1 MKREKYAVI
10 MAAGSGSRMGADR
23 PKQFL
28 EYDGKPILR
37 HTIELFLKACE
48 DVRIVVVLPEDY
60 IGYWKSYCL
69 KNNFICRQSFAKGG
83 LTRFHSVKNALKL
96 VPDGAVVAIHDG
108 VRPFVSVDLIQK
120 MFGLAENCPALIP
133 VLPSVDTLKVLD
145 KLTDSDLPDGLAALE
160 TAEGESV
167 DRSRIYAAQTPQ
179 LFHSEMLRA
188 AYSQAYDLGFTD
200 DASVVAK
207 YGKNLSYVLGER
219 FNIKI
224 TTPDDLVMAKVL
236 SAILS

>member
-1 MKREKYAVI
+1 MEREKYAVI
-10 MAAGSGSRMGADR
+10 MAAGSGSRMGADK

-37 HTIELFLKACE
+37 HTIELFQKACG

-60 IGYWKSYCL
+60 IEYWKSYCL
-69 KNNFICRQSFAKGG
+69 KNNFTCRQSFAKGG

-96 VPDGAVVAIHDG
+96 IPDGAVVAVHDG
-108 VRPFVSVDLIQK
+108 VRPFVSVGLVRK
-120 MFGLAENCPALIP
+120 MFALAGDCPALIP

-145 KLTDSDLPDGLAALE
+145 RLTDSGLPDGLAALA

-167 DRSRIYAAQTPQ
+167 DRCRIYGAQTPQ
-179 LFHSEMLRA
+179 IFHSEILKA
-188 AYSQAYDLGFTD
+188 AYSQAYDVAFTD
-200 DASVVAK
+200 DASVVSK

-224 TTPDDLVMAKVL
+224 TTPDDLVFAKAL
-236 SAILS
+236 NAILS